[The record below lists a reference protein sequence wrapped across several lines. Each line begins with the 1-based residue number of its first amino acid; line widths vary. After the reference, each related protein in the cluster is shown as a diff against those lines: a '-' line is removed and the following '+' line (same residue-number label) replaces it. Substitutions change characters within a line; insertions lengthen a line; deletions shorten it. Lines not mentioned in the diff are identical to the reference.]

1 MHSEAD
7 CQDGRRANVNVMIG
21 GVSVDK
27 FQVTEEFQRASSK
40 DFTLNATSLKAL
52 KDFPMK
58 AWKGFPLNA

>member
-1 MHSEAD
+1 M
-7 CQDGRRANVNVMIG
+7 NVMIG